1 MRKALLFPIAV
12 LFVGIGTAW
21 AMSVSPVFL
30 ELEEGTK
37 SSGTIAVT
45 NPTESRLPVTI
56 NIAAMTLDQNG
67 RVAKLTAANSDFVT
81 IPVQASIAPG
91 ATQNFRVQYVAADN
105 LASSRLF
112 QYSIDQLPI
121 QPAPGAASQIQIVY
135 SVSGFMA
142 VAPIEGRCA
151 IAVTGTG
158 ITTDRGGKSRA
169 TVTFANRGTRHAL
182 ISRGALTVRQ
192 VSPLGAT
199 VWRQSLN
206 SARIDKEV
214 GLGIVPANGTRTIT
228 LPYDLPA
235 AGGTIEAE
243 YDNGRQK

>member
-1 MRKALLFPIAV
+1 
-12 LFVGIGTAW
+12 
-21 AMSVSPVFL
+21 MSVSPVFL
-30 ELEEGTK
+30 ELEEGTR
-37 SSGTIAVT
+37 SSGTITVT

-56 NIAAMTLDQNG
+56 NIAAMSLDQNG
-67 RVAKLTAANSDFVT
+67 RAGKLTAANNDFVT

-91 ATQNFRVQYVAADN
+91 ATQDFRVQYVGAAT
-105 LASSRLF
+105 LSSSRLF

-142 VAPIEGRCA
+142 VAPIAGRSA
-151 IAVTGTG
+151 MAVTGTG
-158 ITTDRGGKSRA
+158 VTTDRAGKRHA
-169 TVTFANRGTRHAL
+169 TVTFANRGTRHVL
-182 ISRGALTVRQ
+182 ISRGSLTVRQ
-192 VSPLGAT
+192 VGPSGET

-206 SARIDKEV
+206 AARIDKEV
-214 GLGIVPANGTRTIT
+214 GLGIVPANGSRTIT

-235 AGGTIEAE
+235 AGGAIEAE